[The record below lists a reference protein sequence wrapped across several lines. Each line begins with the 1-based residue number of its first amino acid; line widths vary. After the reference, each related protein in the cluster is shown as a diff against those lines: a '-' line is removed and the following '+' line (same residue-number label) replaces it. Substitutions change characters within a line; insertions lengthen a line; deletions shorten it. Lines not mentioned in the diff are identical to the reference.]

1 MFAKYNMA
9 LFKKKK
15 TIEVNETDIVQNAK
29 KWNVTEGQLAVDVYE
44 TDKELVVQ
52 SAVGGIKNN
61 KIEVSLENDILIIK
75 GERENPVKDENK
87 KYFSQECYYGP
98 FSREI
103 ILPREI
109 DTSRIEANVKDGILV
124 IRMPKIERAKNKK
137 IQIES

>member
-1 MFAKYNMA
+1 MA

-15 TIEVNETDIVQNAK
+15 KEENIKIGTADITEHAK
-29 KWNVTEGQLAVDVYE
+29 DWNVADGQLVIDVYE

-61 KIEVSLENDILIIK
+61 RIEISLENDILIIR

-109 DTSRIEANVKDGILV
+109 DTSRIEAKVKDGILV

-137 IQIES
+137 IEVED

>member
-1 MFAKYNMA
+1 VFAKYNMA

>member
-1 MFAKYNMA
+1 MA

-15 TIEVNETDIVQNAK
+15 KDEEIKIGTTDIVERAK
-29 KWNVTEGQLAVDVYE
+29 DWNVADGQLVIDVYE

-61 KIEVSLENDILIIK
+61 RIEVSLENDILIIR

-109 DTSRIEANVKDGILV
+109 DTSRIEAKVKDGILV

-137 IQIES
+137 ISVEE

>member
-1 MFAKYNMA
+1 MA
-9 LFKKKK
+9 LFKRKKK
-15 TIEVNETDIVQNAK
+15 EEEIKIGTTNIVEHAK
-29 KWNVTEGQLAVDVYE
+29 DWNVTDGQLVVDVYE

-61 KIEVSLENDILIIK
+61 RIEISLENDILIIR

-109 DTSRIEANVKDGILV
+109 DTGRIEAKVKDGILV

-137 IQIES
+137 ISVEE